1 MYKIGSGEAGTV
13 AGKIYSNANGDREGE
28 VTWVYCQ
35 GKLWARRVNEG
46 ADLGHLLVYD
56 PLTFKLEGTA
66 KLILTHAPSHEDA
79 DVPPAYKSATQTL
92 NRYYPLLT
100 DGTNLFAV
108 TVNVALKRRRV
119 KDSMRKHYQV
129 YQEEKKKAR
138 GNASSGLKKELAAKA
153 AQKSQELKDDKVRRK
168 YEDRERKMLE
178 DISKL
183 GESDNPMKEKM
194 MKELQRMKIKAQKEE
209 HSRRRQEI
217 EQQERSAGAPPV
229 EESPEIRALKEAQS
243 SYENYRVCEFY
254 VHEFDL
260 HSSAAS
266 AEALLA
272 QANIKV
278 PSSWELFAMP
288 EIIELFSSFSSFF
301 TIEECYKA
309 FISCNS
315 DVCEAAAWLVDL
327 GEKERGNKALIKKRC
342 ILIAEVEI
350 SNNPVVLQPIQ
361 QEGLPPASSGLRK
374 PHDLDI
380 SVRDGSILHP
390 LNINAGKWTVSSPGA
405 SGKQQITFHNLSGDS
420 QSCIKI
426 FSLDPR
432 DTHVLNE
439 DKKKRS
445 EEEVQE
451 EEE

>member
-1 MYKIGSGEAGTV
+1 M
-13 AGKIYSNANGDREGE
+13 
-28 VTWVYCQ
+28 
-35 GKLWARRVNEG
+35 
-46 ADLGHLLVYD
+46 
-56 PLTFKLEGTA
+56 
-66 KLILTHAPSHEDA
+66 
-79 DVPPAYKSATQTL
+79 
-92 NRYYPLLT
+92 
-100 DGTNLFAV
+100 
-108 TVNVALKRRRV
+108 
-119 KDSMRKHYQV
+119 
-129 YQEEKKKAR
+129 
-138 GNASSGLKKELAAKA
+138 
-153 AQKSQELKDDKVRRK
+153 RRK

-194 MKELQRMKIKAQKEE
+194 IKELQRMKIKVQKEE

-278 PSSWELFAMP
+278 PSSWELFVMP
-288 EIIELFSSFSSFF
+288 EIVELYASFSSFF

-327 GEKERGNKALIKKRC
+327 GEKERGNKALVKKRC

-350 SNNPVVLQPIQ
+350 SNNPVVLQPIL

-380 SVRDGSILHP
+380 SVREGSILHP
-390 LNINAGKWTVSSPGA
+390 FNINAGKWTVSSPGGT
-405 SGKQQITFHNLSGDS
+405 GKQQITFHNLSGDS

-426 FSLDPR
+426 FSLDPS

-439 DKKKRS
+439 DRKKRP
-445 EEEVQE
+445 EEDV
-451 EEE
+451 